1 MQKMLP
7 RDDKNLTLQRELI
20 EGTIETVAAL
30 GLENTTTN
38 AICKTCSINVA
49 YIYRFFADKED
60 LIAKAFGFV
69 DEQFLRQILDNY
81 TVLNYE
87 SIDYESRCRVL
98 FKKCWDYLITH
109 PENTAFF
116 IHYYYSVSFTKYAY
130 DEHIKRYVGLFEK
143 MKTAFPEST
152 DVRLVLH
159 HILDTLLREAT
170 KQISNPTEDSDIAA
184 TKTFFL
190 IFSVIKSYVR
200 AERLNSNQ

>member
-1 MQKMLP
+1 MLP
-7 RDDKNLTLQRELI
+7 QEDKNRTLQRELI
-20 EGTIETVAAL
+20 QGAIDTVAAL

-38 AICKTCSINVA
+38 AICKTCNINVA

-69 DEQFLRQILDNY
+69 DEQFLQQILDSC

-87 SIDYESRCRVL
+87 SIDYEARCHIL
-98 FKKCWDYLITH
+98 FKKCWDYLMVH
-109 PENTAFF
+109 PKDTAFF
-116 IHYYYSVSFTKYAY
+116 IHYYYSVSFQKYAY
-130 DEHIKRYVGLFEK
+130 KAHMERYIGLFEK
-143 MKTAFPEST
+143 MKTAFPESA

-190 IFSVIKSYVR
+190 IYSVVKSYIKQDK
-200 AERLNSNQ
+200 LKM

>member
-1 MQKMLP
+1 MLP
-7 RDDKNLTLQRELI
+7 QEDRNLTLKRELI

-38 AICKTCSINVA
+38 AICTTCNINVA

-98 FKKCWDYLITH
+98 FKKCWDYLMAH
-109 PENTAFF
+109 PKDTTFF
-116 IHYYYSVSFTKYAY
+116 IHYYYSVSFQKYAY
-130 DEHIKRYVGLFEK
+130 EEHIERYVGLFEK

-170 KQISNPTEDSDIAA
+170 KQISNPIDDSDIAA

-200 AERLNSNQ
+200 TDRLNSNQ

>member
-1 MQKMLP
+1 MLP
-7 RDDKNLTLQRELI
+7 QEDKSLTLKRELI
-20 EGTIETVAAL
+20 EGTIETVAAI

-38 AICKTCSINVA
+38 AICTTCNINVA

-98 FKKCWDYLITH
+98 FKKCWEYLMAH
-109 PENTAFF
+109 PKYTAFF
-116 IHYYYSVSFTKYAY
+116 IHYYYSVSFQKYAY
-130 DEHIKRYVGLFEK
+130 EEHIERYVGLFEK

-170 KQISNPTEDSDIAA
+170 KQISNPIDDSDIAA

-200 AERLNSNQ
+200 TDRLNSNQ